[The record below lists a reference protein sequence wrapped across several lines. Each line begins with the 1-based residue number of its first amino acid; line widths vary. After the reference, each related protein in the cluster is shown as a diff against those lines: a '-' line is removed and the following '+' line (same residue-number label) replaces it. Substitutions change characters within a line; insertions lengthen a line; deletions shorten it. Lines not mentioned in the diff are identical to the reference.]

1 MDAATAA
8 LQALT
13 AVEHA
18 GLIMDFDGVLS
29 QITDDPGASVLL
41 PGTQEILEELAS
53 KLSLVALLSGRPVE
67 FLTSRASIP
76 KVQLYGSYGLEHLT
90 DGGVEVIPEA
100 QEWMTTVEN
109 ATRLLHQQLDS
120 VEGIHVEDK
129 SLAVAVHWRLAP
141 DREGAKNLITPLI
154 QEVIDTYGLRHEPGK
169 FVEELR
175 MPLDQDKGTALRQII
190 STTNLETIAY
200 AGDDRGDLP
209 AFDVA
214 ATVGGHPLVVGGP
227 DMALEVSRIT
237 GARFGGPEDF
247 QSWLRQLHI
256 ALQERPID

>member
-13 AVEHA
+13 AAEHA
-18 GLIMDFDGVLS
+18 GLVMDFDGVLS
-29 QITDDPGASVLL
+29 QITDDPSASVLL
-41 PGTQEILEELAS
+41 PGTHEILEELAS

-67 FLTSRASIP
+67 FLASRASIP

-100 QEWMTTVEN
+100 QQWMTTVEN

-120 VEGIHVEDK
+120 VAGIHVEDK

-141 DREGAKNLITPLI
+141 NREGAKNLITPLI
-154 QEVIDTYGLRHEPGK
+154 QEVVDTYGLRHEPGK

-214 ATVGGHPLVVGGP
+214 ATAGGHPLVVGGP